1 MSKISK
7 WLSKQIGALMLATA
21 KVEQNALSQE
31 GQSLG
36 NEASKFQRHSQ
47 GTLADDLVNGVITQ
61 EVKDLRWRMYKVLE
75 AAAQVS
81 ARVVGDLDSD
91 DYEIE
96 TYISEGTDVILS
108 KVKLDST
115 DDYKLEMVVD
125 GEAIRKGREEALNT
139 DAVDTNLAEEEFI
152 DEDGNTRKTL
162 GVISNEDNEHHDI
175 EYPIKI
181 DREDTP
187 KFYIEKYTKK
197 LNVKIID
204 ETHRLVEF
212 YISKYPSEYDR
223 KTYLLV
229 SELKRAMVNPRST
242 NILYIDNIGFVSY
255 KTIGVNDFRV
265 FEYKVIEFDKIVDF
279 DGYFVIKFKCE
290 VTTNGEYLL
299 EKYRETDLDNKYEKK
314 ERKI

>member
-1 MSKISK
+1 MSKIST
-7 WLSKQIGALMLATA
+7 WLSRQIGSLMLATA

-36 NEASKFQRHSQ
+36 TEASKFQRHSQ

-75 AAAQVS
+75 ASAKVS
-81 ARVVGDLDSD
+81 AKVVGDLDSGE
-91 DYEIE
+91 YTVE
-96 TYISEGTDVILS
+96 TYISEGTDVILN

-125 GEAIRKGREEALNT
+125 AEAITKGREEALNA
-139 DAVDTNLAEEEFI
+139 DAIDTTLATESII
-152 DEDGNTRKTL
+152 DEDGNERKTL
-162 GVISNEDNEHHDI
+162 GIISNEDNEHHNI

-181 DREDTP
+181 DREDIP
-187 KFYIEKYTKK
+187 KFYIEKFTKK
-197 LNVKIID
+197 LNVRIID
-204 ETHRLVEF
+204 ETHRLLEF

-229 SELKRAMVNPRST
+229 SELKRAMVNPRAT

-255 KTIGVNDFRV
+255 RTIGVNDFRV
-265 FEYKVIEFDKIVDF
+265 FEYKVVEFDKIVEF

-299 EKYRETDLDNKYEKK
+299 EKYREADLDNKYENK

>member
-21 KVEQNALSQE
+21 KVEQNALGQE
-31 GQSLG
+31 GQTLSTENG
-36 NEASKFQRHSQ
+36 KFQRHTQ
-47 GTLADDLVNGVITQ
+47 GTLADDLKQGKITQ
-61 EVKDLRWRMYKVLE
+61 EVKDLRWRMYKILD
-75 AAAQVS
+75 ASANVS
-81 ARVVGDLDSD
+81 AKVVGDIDSGE
-91 DYEIE
+91 YTVE
-96 TYISEGTDVILS
+96 TYISEDTNTILN
-108 KVKLDST
+108 KVKLDTT
-115 DDYKLEMVVD
+115 DDYKLEMIVD
-125 GEAIRKGREEALNT
+125 GEAIIKGREEALN
-139 DAVDTNLAEEEFI
+139 VDVIDTTLSEEEFI

-162 GVISNEDNEHHDI
+162 GIISNEDNKYNDI

-197 LNVKIID
+197 LNVRVID
-204 ETHRLVEF
+204 ETHRLIEF
-212 YISKYPSEYDR
+212 YISKYPSEYNR
-223 KTYLLV
+223 NTYLLV
-229 SELKRAMVNPRST
+229 SELKKAMVNPRAT

-265 FEYKVIEFDKIVDF
+265 FEYKVIEFDKIIEF

-299 EKYRETDLDNKYEKK
+299 EKYREKDLDNKYENK
-314 ERKI
+314 EAKM

>member
-1 MSKISK
+1 MSKIST
-7 WLSKQIGALMLATA
+7 WLSRQIGSLMLATA

-36 NEASKFQRHSQ
+36 TEASKFQRHSQ

-75 AAAQVS
+75 ASAKVS
-81 ARVVGDLDSD
+81 AKVVGDLDSGE
-91 DYEIE
+91 YTVE
-96 TYISEGTDVILS
+96 TYISEGTDVILN

-125 GEAIRKGREEALNT
+125 AEAITKGREEALNA
-139 DAVDTNLAEEEFI
+139 DAIDTTLATESII
-152 DEDGNTRKTL
+152 DEDGNERKTL
-162 GVISNEDNEHHDI
+162 GIISNEDNEHHNI

-181 DREDTP
+181 DREDIP
-187 KFYIEKYTKK
+187 KFYIEKFTKK
-197 LNVKIID
+197 LNVRIID
-204 ETHRLVEF
+204 ETHRLLEF

-242 NILYIDNIGFVSY
+242 NILHIDNIGFVSY

-265 FEYKVIEFDKIVDF
+265 FEYKVIEFDKVVEF

-299 EKYRETDLDNKYEKK
+299 EKYREVDLDNKYEKK

>member
-1 MSKISK
+1 MSKIST
-7 WLSKQIGALMLATA
+7 WLNRQIGSLMLATA

-36 NEASKFQRHSQ
+36 TEASKFQRHSQ

-75 AAAQVS
+75 ASAKVS
-81 ARVVGDLDSD
+81 AKVVGDLDSGE
-91 DYEIE
+91 YIVE
-96 TYISEGTDVILS
+96 TYISEGTDVILN

-125 GEAIRKGREEALNT
+125 AEAITKGREEALNA
-139 DAVDTNLAEEEFI
+139 DAIDTTLATESII
-152 DEDGNTRKTL
+152 DEDGNERKTL
-162 GVISNEDNEHHDI
+162 GIISNEDNEHHNI

-181 DREDTP
+181 DREDIP
-187 KFYIEKYTKK
+187 KFYIEKFTKK
-197 LNVKIID
+197 LNVRIID
-204 ETHRLVEF
+204 ETHRLLEF

-242 NILYIDNIGFVSY
+242 NILHIDNIGFVSY

-265 FEYKVIEFDKIVDF
+265 FEYKVIEFDKVVEF

-299 EKYRETDLDNKYEKK
+299 EKYREVDLDNKYEKK
-314 ERKI
+314 ERKN

>member
-1 MSKISK
+1 MSKIST
-7 WLSKQIGALMLATA
+7 WLSRQIGSLMLATA

-36 NEASKFQRHSQ
+36 TEASKFQRHSQ

-75 AAAQVS
+75 ASAKVS
-81 ARVVGDLDSD
+81 AKVVGDLDSGE
-91 DYEIE
+91 YTVE
-96 TYISEGTDVILS
+96 TYISEGTDVILN

-125 GEAIRKGREEALNT
+125 AEAITKGREEALNA
-139 DAVDTNLAEEEFI
+139 DAIDTTLATESII
-152 DEDGNTRKTL
+152 DEDGNERKTL
-162 GVISNEDNEHHDI
+162 GIISNEDNEHHNI

-181 DREDTP
+181 DREDIP
-187 KFYIEKYTKK
+187 KFYIEKFTKK
-197 LNVKIID
+197 LNVRIID
-204 ETHRLVEF
+204 ETHRLLEF

-242 NILYIDNIGFVSY
+242 NILHIDNIGFVSY

-265 FEYKVIEFDKIVDF
+265 FEYKVIEFDKVVEF

-299 EKYRETDLDNKYEKK
+299 EKYREADLDNKYEKK
-314 ERKI
+314 ERKN

>member
-1 MSKISK
+1 MSKIST
-7 WLSKQIGALMLATA
+7 WLSRQIGSLMLATA

-36 NEASKFQRHSQ
+36 TEASKFQRHSQ

-75 AAAQVS
+75 ASAKVS
-81 ARVVGDLDSD
+81 AKVVGDLDSGE
-91 DYEIE
+91 YEIE
-96 TYISEGTDVILS
+96 TYISEGTDVILN
-108 KVKLDST
+108 KVKLDSS

-125 GEAIRKGREEALNT
+125 AEAIRKGREEALNT
-139 DAVDTNLAEEEFI
+139 DVVDTTLATETFI
-152 DEDGNTRKTL
+152 DEDGNERKTL
-162 GVISNEDNEHHDI
+162 GVISNEDNEFNDI

-181 DREDTP
+181 DREDIP
-187 KFYIEKYTKK
+187 KFYIEKFTKK
-197 LNVKIID
+197 LNVRIID
-204 ETHRLVEF
+204 ETHRLLEF

-229 SELKRAMVNPRST
+229 SELKRAMTNPRAT

-255 KTIGVNDFRV
+255 RTIGVNDFRV
-265 FEYKVIEFDKIVDF
+265 FEYKVVEFDKIVEF

-299 EKYRETDLDNKYEKK
+299 EKYREADLDNKYENK

>member
-1 MSKISK
+1 MSKIST
-7 WLSKQIGALMLATA
+7 WLSRQIGSLMLATA

-36 NEASKFQRHSQ
+36 TEASKFQRHSQ

-75 AAAQVS
+75 ASAKVS
-81 ARVVGDLDSD
+81 AKVVGDLDSGE
-91 DYEIE
+91 YEIE
-96 TYISEGTDVILS
+96 TYISEGTDVILN
-108 KVKLDST
+108 KVKLDSS

-125 GEAIRKGREEALNT
+125 AEAIRKGREEALNV
-139 DAVDTNLAEEEFI
+139 DVVDTGLAEEEFI

-162 GVISNEDNEHHDI
+162 GVISNEDNEYHDI
-175 EYPIKI
+175 EYPIKV

-187 KFYIEKYTKK
+187 KFYIEKFTKK
-197 LNVKIID
+197 LNVRIID
-204 ETHRLVEF
+204 ETHRLLEF

-229 SELKRAMVNPRST
+229 SELKRAMANPRAT
-242 NILYIDNIGFVSY
+242 NILHIDNIGFVSY
-255 KTIGVNDFRV
+255 RTIGVNDFRV
-265 FEYKVIEFDKIVDF
+265 FEYKVVEFDKIVEF

-299 EKYRETDLDNKYEKK
+299 EKYREADLDNKYENK

>member
-1 MSKISK
+1 MSKIST
-7 WLSKQIGALMLATA
+7 WLSRQIGSLMLATA

-36 NEASKFQRHSQ
+36 TEASKFQRHSQ

-75 AAAQVS
+75 ASAKVS
-81 ARVVGDLDSD
+81 AKVVGDLDSGE
-91 DYEIE
+91 YEIE

-108 KVKLDST
+108 KVKLDSS

-125 GEAIRKGREEALNT
+125 GEAIRKGREEALNV
-139 DAVDTNLAEEEFI
+139 DVVDTGLAEEEFI

-181 DREDTP
+181 DREDIP

-204 ETHRLVEF
+204 DTHRLLEF

-265 FEYKVIEFDKIVDF
+265 FEYKVVGFDKIVEF

-299 EKYRETDLDNKYEKK
+299 EKYREADLDNKYENK

>member
-1 MSKISK
+1 MSKIST
-7 WLSKQIGALMLATA
+7 WLSRQIGSLMLATA

-36 NEASKFQRHSQ
+36 TEASKFQRHSQ

-61 EVKDLRWRMYKVLE
+61 QVKDLRWRMYKVLE
-75 AAAQVS
+75 ASAKVS
-81 ARVVGDLDSD
+81 AKVVGDLDSGE
-91 DYEIE
+91 YEIE
-96 TYISEGTDVILS
+96 TYISEGTDVILN
-108 KVKLDST
+108 KVKLDSS

-125 GEAIRKGREEALNT
+125 AEAIRKGREEALNV
-139 DAVDTNLAEEEFI
+139 DVVDTGLAEEEFI

-162 GVISNEDNEHHDI
+162 GVISNEDNEYHDI

-181 DREDTP
+181 DREDIP
-187 KFYIEKYTKK
+187 KFYIEKFTKK
-197 LNVKIID
+197 LNVRIID
-204 ETHRLVEF
+204 ETHRLLEF

-229 SELKRAMVNPRST
+229 SELKRAMANPKAT
-242 NILYIDNIGFVSY
+242 NILYINNIGFVSY

-265 FEYKVIEFDKIVDF
+265 FEYKVVEFDKIVEF

-299 EKYRETDLDNKYEKK
+299 EKYREADLDNKYEKK
-314 ERKI
+314 ERKN

>member
-7 WLSKQIGALMLATA
+7 WLSRQIGSLMLATA

-36 NEASKFQRHSQ
+36 TEASKFQRHSQ

-61 EVKDLRWRMYKVLE
+61 EVKDLRWRMYKVLD
-75 AAAQVS
+75 AASKVS
-81 ARVVGDLDSD
+81 ARVVGDLASGE
-91 DYEIE
+91 YEIE
-96 TYISEGTDVILS
+96 TYVSESTDTILN

-125 GEAIRKGREEALNT
+125 GEAITKGREESLNA
-139 DAVDTNLAEEEFI
+139 DVVDTTLATETLI
-152 DEDGNTRKTL
+152 DEDGDEHKTL
-162 GVISNEDNEHHDI
+162 GVISNKDNKHHDI

-181 DREDTP
+181 DREDIP
-187 KFYIEKYTKK
+187 KFYIEKFTKK
-197 LNVKIID
+197 LNVRIID
-204 ETHRLVEF
+204 ETHRLLEF
-212 YISKYPSEYDR
+212 YISKYPSEYNR
-223 KTYLLV
+223 NTYLLI
-229 SELKRAMVNPRST
+229 SELKKAMVNPRST

-265 FEYKVIEFDKIVDF
+265 FEYKVIEFDKIVEF

-290 VTTNGEYLL
+290 VITNGEYLL
-299 EKYRETDLDNKYEKK
+299 EKYRETDLDNKYENKG
-314 ERKI
+314 RKI

>member
-1 MSKISK
+1 MSKIST
-7 WLSKQIGALMLATA
+7 WLSRQIGSLMLATA

-36 NEASKFQRHSQ
+36 TEASKFQRHSQ

-75 AAAQVS
+75 ASAKVS
-81 ARVVGDLDSD
+81 AKVVGDLDSGE
-91 DYEIE
+91 YEIE
-96 TYISEGTDVILS
+96 TYISEGTDVILN
-108 KVKLDST
+108 KVKLDSS

-125 GEAIRKGREEALNT
+125 GEAITKGREEALNA
-139 DAVDTNLAEEEFI
+139 DAIDTTLATESII
-152 DEDGNTRKTL
+152 DEDGNERKTL

-175 EYPIKI
+175 EYPIKV

-197 LNVKIID
+197 LNVRVID

-212 YISKYPSEYDR
+212 YISKYPSEYNR
-223 KTYLLV
+223 NTYLLV

-242 NILYIDNIGFVSY
+242 NILYIDNIGFVTY

-265 FEYKVIEFDKIVDF
+265 FEYKVVEFDKIVEF

-299 EKYRETDLDNKYEKK
+299 EKYREADLDNKYEKK
-314 ERKI
+314 ERKN

>member
-1 MSKISK
+1 MSKIST
-7 WLSKQIGALMLATA
+7 WLSRQIGSLMLATA

-36 NEASKFQRHSQ
+36 TEASKFQRHSQ

-75 AAAQVS
+75 ASAKVS
-81 ARVVGDLDSD
+81 AKVVGDLDSGE
-91 DYEIE
+91 YEIE

-139 DAVDTNLAEEEFI
+139 DVVDTGLAEEEFI

-162 GVISNEDNEHHDI
+162 GVISNEDNEYYDI
-175 EYPIKI
+175 EYPIKV
-181 DREDTP
+181 DREDIP

-197 LNVKIID
+197 LNVRVID

-212 YISKYPSEYDR
+212 YISKYPSEYNR
-223 KTYLLV
+223 NTYLLV

-242 NILYIDNIGFVSY
+242 NILYINNIGFVSY

-265 FEYKVIEFDKIVDF
+265 FEYKVIEFDKVVEF

-290 VTTNGEYLL
+290 VITNGEYLL
-299 EKYRETDLDNKYEKK
+299 EKYREADLDNKYENK

>member
-1 MSKISK
+1 MSKVST
-7 WLSKQIGALMLATA
+7 WLSRQIGSLMLATA

-36 NEASKFQRHSQ
+36 TEASKFQRHSQ

-75 AAAQVS
+75 ASAKVS
-81 ARVVGDLDSD
+81 AKVVGDLDSGE
-91 DYEIE
+91 YEIE

-139 DAVDTNLAEEEFI
+139 DVVDTGLAEEEFI

-162 GVISNEDNEHHDI
+162 GVISNEHNEYHDI
-175 EYPIKI
+175 EYPIKV

-197 LNVKIID
+197 LNVRVID

-212 YISKYPSEYDR
+212 YISKYPSEYNR
-223 KTYLLV
+223 NTYLLV

-265 FEYKVIEFDKIVDF
+265 FEYKVIEFDKVVEF

-299 EKYRETDLDNKYEKK
+299 EKYRELDLDNKYEKK

>member
-1 MSKISK
+1 MSKIST
-7 WLSKQIGALMLATA
+7 WLSRQIGSLMLATA

-36 NEASKFQRHSQ
+36 TEASKFQRHSQ

-61 EVKDLRWRMYKVLE
+61 QVKDLRWRMYKVLE
-75 AAAQVS
+75 ASAKVS
-81 ARVVGDLDSD
+81 AKVVGDLDSGE
-91 DYEIE
+91 YEIE
-96 TYISEGTDVILS
+96 TYISEGTDVILN
-108 KVKLDST
+108 KVKLDSS

-125 GEAIRKGREEALNT
+125 AEAIRKGREEALNV
-139 DAVDTNLAEEEFI
+139 DVVDTGLAEEEFI

-162 GVISNEDNEHHDI
+162 GVISNEDNEFNDI

-181 DREDTP
+181 DREDIP
-187 KFYIEKYTKK
+187 KFYIEKFAKK
-197 LNVKIID
+197 LNVRIID
-204 ETHRLVEF
+204 ETHRLLEF

-265 FEYKVIEFDKIVDF
+265 FEYKVVEFDKIVEF

-299 EKYRETDLDNKYEKK
+299 EKYREADLDNKYENK

>member
-1 MSKISK
+1 MSKIST
-7 WLSKQIGALMLATA
+7 WLNRQIGSLMLATA

-36 NEASKFQRHSQ
+36 TEASKFQRHSQ

-75 AAAQVS
+75 ASAKVS
-81 ARVVGDLDSD
+81 AKVVGDLDSGE
-91 DYEIE
+91 YEIE
-96 TYISEGTDVILS
+96 TYISEGTDVILN

-125 GEAIRKGREEALNT
+125 GEAIRKGREEALNANAINT
-139 DAVDTNLAEEEFI
+139 GLAEEEFI

-162 GVISNEDNEHHDI
+162 GVISNEDNEYHDI
-175 EYPIKI
+175 EYPIKV
-181 DREDTP
+181 DREDIP

-197 LNVKIID
+197 LNVRVID

-212 YISKYPSEYDR
+212 YISKYPSEYNR
-223 KTYLLV
+223 NTYLLV

-265 FEYKVIEFDKIVDF
+265 FEYKVIEFDKVVEF

-299 EKYRETDLDNKYEKK
+299 EKYREVDLDNKYEKK
-314 ERKI
+314 ERKN

>member
-21 KVEQNALSQE
+21 KVEQNALGQE
-31 GQSLG
+31 GQTLSTENG
-36 NEASKFQRHSQ
+36 KFQRYTQ
-47 GTLADDLVNGVITQ
+47 GTLADDLKQGKITQ
-61 EVKDLRWRMYKVLE
+61 EVKDLRWRMYKILD
-75 AAAQVS
+75 ASANVS
-81 ARVVGDLDSD
+81 AKVVGDIDSGE
-91 DYEIE
+91 YTVE
-96 TYISEGTDVILS
+96 TYISEDTNTILN

-115 DDYKLEMVVD
+115 DDYKLEMIVD
-125 GEAIRKGREEALNT
+125 GEAIIKGREEALN
-139 DAVDTNLAEEEFI
+139 VDVIDTTLSEEEFI

-162 GVISNEDNEHHDI
+162 GIISNEDNKYNDI

-197 LNVKIID
+197 LNVRVID
-204 ETHRLVEF
+204 ETHRLIEF
-212 YISKYPSEYDR
+212 YISKYPSEYNR
-223 KTYLLV
+223 NTYLLV
-229 SELKRAMVNPRST
+229 SELKKAMVNPRAT

-265 FEYKVIEFDKIVDF
+265 FEYKVIEFDKIIEF

-299 EKYRETDLDNKYEKK
+299 EKYREKDLDNKYENK
-314 ERKI
+314 EAKM

>member
-1 MSKISK
+1 
-7 WLSKQIGALMLATA
+7 
-21 KVEQNALSQE
+21 
-31 GQSLG
+31 
-36 NEASKFQRHSQ
+36 
-47 GTLADDLVNGVITQ
+47 
-61 EVKDLRWRMYKVLE
+61 MYKVLE
-75 AAAQVS
+75 ASAQVS
-81 ARVVGDLDSD
+81 AKVVGDLDSGE
-91 DYEIE
+91 YEIE

-125 GEAIRKGREEALNT
+125 GEVIKKGREEALNT
-139 DAVDTNLAEEEFI
+139 DAIDAELAEEEFI
-152 DEDGNTRKTL
+152 DEDGDKRKTL
-162 GVISNEDNEHHDI
+162 GVISNEDNEYYDI

-181 DREDTP
+181 DREDIP

-197 LNVKIID
+197 LNVRIID

-212 YISKYPSEYDR
+212 YISKYPNEYNR
-223 KTYLLV
+223 NTYLLI

-265 FEYKVIEFDKIVDF
+265 FEYKVNEFDKIVEF

-299 EKYRETDLDNKYEKK
+299 EKYREADLDNKYENK

>member
-36 NEASKFQRHSQ
+36 QESGKFQRHSQ
-47 GTLADDLVNGVITQ
+47 GTLADDLKNGVITQ

-75 AAAQVS
+75 ASAKVS
-81 ARVVGDLDSD
+81 AKIVGDLDSD
-91 DYEIE
+91 NYEIE
-96 TYISEGTDVILS
+96 TYISESTDEILS
-108 KVKLDST
+108 KIKLDST
-115 DDYKLEMVVD
+115 DDYKLEMVVN
-125 GEAIRKGREEALNT
+125 GEAVTKGREEALNVDIINT
-139 DAVDTNLAEEEFI
+139 DVATETYI
-152 DEDGNTRKTL
+152 DEDGDERRVL
-162 GVISNEDNEHHDI
+162 GGATDKDYKHMDI

-181 DREDTP
+181 DREDIP
-187 KFYIEKYTKK
+187 KFKIEEFTKK

-204 ETHRLVEF
+204 DNHRLVEF
-212 YISKYPSEYDR
+212 YISKYSDEYNS
-223 KTYLLV
+223 YSGLLIK
-229 SELKRAMVNPRST
+229 ELKKAIINPRST
-242 NILYIDNIGFVSY
+242 NILYIDNIGFVTY

-265 FEYKVIEFDKIVDF
+265 FEYKVIEFDKIVEF
-279 DGYFVIKFKCE
+279 DGYFVVKFKCE

-299 EKYRETDLDNKYEKK
+299 EKYREVDLDNKYKNK

>member
-1 MSKISK
+1 MSKIST
-7 WLSKQIGALMLATA
+7 WLSRQIGSLMLATA

-36 NEASKFQRHSQ
+36 TEASKFQRHSQ

-75 AAAQVS
+75 ASAKVS
-81 ARVVGDLDSD
+81 AKVVGDLDSGE
-91 DYEIE
+91 YEIE
-96 TYISEGTDVILS
+96 TYISEGTDVILN
-108 KVKLDST
+108 KVKLDSS

-125 GEAIRKGREEALNT
+125 GEAITKGREEALNA
-139 DAVDTNLAEEEFI
+139 DAIDTTLATESII
-152 DEDGNTRKTL
+152 DEDGNERKTL

-175 EYPIKI
+175 EYPIKV

-197 LNVKIID
+197 LNVRVID
-204 ETHRLVEF
+204 ETYRLVEF
-212 YISKYPSEYDR
+212 YISKYPSEYNR
-223 KTYLLV
+223 NTYLLV

-242 NILYIDNIGFVSY
+242 NILYIDNIGFVTY

-265 FEYKVIEFDKIVDF
+265 FEYKVVEFDKIVEF

-299 EKYRETDLDNKYEKK
+299 EKYREADLDNKYEKK
-314 ERKI
+314 ERKN

>member
-7 WLSKQIGALMLATA
+7 WLSRQIGSLMLATA

-36 NEASKFQRHSQ
+36 TEASKFQRHSQ

-61 EVKDLRWRMYKVLE
+61 EVKFLRWRMYKVLE
-75 AAAQVS
+75 ASAKVS
-81 ARVVGDLDSD
+81 AKVVGNLDSD
-91 DYEIE
+91 EYTIE
-96 TYISEGTDVILS
+96 TYISEGTDVILN

-125 GEAIRKGREEALNT
+125 GEAIRKGREEALNA
-139 DAVDTNLAEEEFI
+139 DAIDTTLATESII

-162 GVISNEDNEHHDI
+162 GIISNEDNEHHNI

-181 DREDTP
+181 DREDIP

-197 LNVKIID
+197 LNVRIID
-204 ETHRLVEF
+204 ETHRLLEF

-242 NILYIDNIGFVSY
+242 NILYIDNVGFVSY

-265 FEYKVIEFDKIVDF
+265 FEYKVIEFDKVVEF

-299 EKYRETDLDNKYEKK
+299 EKYREVDLDNKYEKK

>member
-1 MSKISK
+1 MSKIST
-7 WLSKQIGALMLATA
+7 WLSRQIGSLMLATA

-36 NEASKFQRHSQ
+36 TEASKFQRHSQ

-75 AAAQVS
+75 ASAKVS
-81 ARVVGDLDSD
+81 AKVVGDLDSGE
-91 DYEIE
+91 YTVE
-96 TYISEGTDVILS
+96 TYISEGTDVILN

-125 GEAIRKGREEALNT
+125 AEAITKGREEALNA
-139 DAVDTNLAEEEFI
+139 DAIDTTLATESII
-152 DEDGNTRKTL
+152 DEDGNERKTL
-162 GVISNEDNEHHDI
+162 GIISNEDNEHHNI

-181 DREDTP
+181 DREDIP
-187 KFYIEKYTKK
+187 KFYIEKFTKK
-197 LNVKIID
+197 LNVRIID
-204 ETHRLVEF
+204 ETHRLLEF

-229 SELKRAMVNPRST
+229 SELKRAMVNPRAT

-255 KTIGVNDFRV
+255 RTIGVNDFRV
-265 FEYKVIEFDKIVDF
+265 FEYKVIEFDKVVEF

-299 EKYRETDLDNKYEKK
+299 EKYREADLDNKYENK